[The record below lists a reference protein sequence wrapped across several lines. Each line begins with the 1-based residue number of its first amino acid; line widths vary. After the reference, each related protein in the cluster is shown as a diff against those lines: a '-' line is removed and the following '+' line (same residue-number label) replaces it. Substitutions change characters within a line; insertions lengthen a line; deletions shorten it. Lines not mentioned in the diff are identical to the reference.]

1 MLWKLFNA
9 PQPRPA
15 AARSTS
21 SQSTLKKNSP
31 LYTCISR
38 HSMRPN
44 YLTKLV
50 LSWCMYACPDR
61 FIFHEKKTK
70 TTTIKQ
76 SVNSL
81 FIPKA
86 FMSRGIQFL
95 PFCLSVRVCI
105 TYVEF
110 TSFSQSCVKVSQV
123 GYHSSEG
130 IHIWTICTLE
140 GRLSFHDF

>member
-9 PQPRPA
+9 PQPQPA

-21 SQSTLKKNSP
+21 SQSTLKKTSP

-61 FIFHEKKTK
+61 FIFHEKKNKNNNNK
-70 TTTIKQ
+70 TICKLPIYTQGIYVEGYTVFAFLFVCSCVHHVRGIYKFFTELRE
-76 SVNSL
+76 SFSSGVPLIRRHSYL
-81 FIPKA
+81 DHMYPGGSAFIP
-86 FMSRGIQFL
+86 
-95 PFCLSVRVCI
+95 
-105 TYVEF
+105 
-110 TSFSQSCVKVSQV
+110 
-123 GYHSSEG
+123 
-130 IHIWTICTLE
+130 
-140 GRLSFHDF
+140 